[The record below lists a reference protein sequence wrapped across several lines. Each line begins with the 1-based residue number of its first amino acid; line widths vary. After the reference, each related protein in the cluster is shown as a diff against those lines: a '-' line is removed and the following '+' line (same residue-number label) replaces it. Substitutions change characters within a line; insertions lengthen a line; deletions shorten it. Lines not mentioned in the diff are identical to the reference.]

1 MENQTSQDDYSNSE
15 YSSDRIDISD
25 ENALEGYE
33 ERIIETPE
41 REMDEPPRY
50 ARTDLGFHISELP
63 PQERQNLYK
72 WLKNFSFVKTIL
84 FFMFVVYI
92 IDLFCTKG
100 QSSLKEPFFEVLK
113 TLLLTVSGYV
123 FAKSGKD

>member
-1 MENQTSQDDYSNSE
+1 METHTFQDDNSNSE
-15 YSSDRIDISD
+15 YGSDRIGISD
-25 ENALEGYE
+25 ENIPEDHE
-33 ERIIETPE
+33 ERTVEMPE

-50 ARTDLGFHISELP
+50 ARRHLSFDISELT
-63 PQERQNLYK
+63 PQERRNLYQ
-72 WLKNFSFVKTIL
+72 WLKNFSFVRTIL
-84 FFMFVVYI
+84 FLMFVVYI

-123 FAKSGKD
+123 FAKNGKD